1 MLTNSRIAYHRH
13 DHKRCINAALCRAR
27 ELCDARK
34 ARLTPIRETVLKTIW
49 ASHRPLGAYDIVDQM
64 SQSETSAPRILPPT
78 VYRAIQ
84 FLLDQGLIH
93 RLSSLNAYIGCPFP
107 GNYHSDFFLI
117 CEQCGST
124 AECSDDQV
132 DHAVKH
138 AAGRADFQVGSKVI
152 EIVGICPEC
161 QV

>member
-49 ASHRPLGAYDIVDQM
+49 ASHRPLGAYEIVDQM
-64 SQSETSAPRILPPT
+64 SQSETSAHRVLPPT

-107 GNYHSDFFLI
+107 VITTVIFF
-117 CEQCGST
+117 S
-124 AECSDDQV
+124 SV
-132 DHAVKH
+132 SNAVQRQN
-138 AAGRADFQVGSKVI
+138 AATTRWIMPS
-152 EIVGICPEC
+152 
-161 QV
+161 

>member
-1 MLTNSRIAYHRH
+1 MLTNSRIAYHNH
-13 DHKRCINAALCRAR
+13 DHKRCISAALSRAR

-49 ASHRPLGAYDIVDQM
+49 ASHRPLGAYEIVEQM
-64 SQSETSAPRILPPT
+64 SQPETSAHRVLPPT
-78 VYRAIQ
+78 VYRAVQ
-84 FLLDQGLIH
+84 FLLDQGLVH
-93 RLSSLNAYIGCPFP
+93 RLASLNAYIGCPFP

-117 CEQCGST
+117 CRDCGST

-132 DHAVKH
+132 DLAVKQ
-138 AAGRADFQVGSKVI
+138 AATRAKFQVESKVV

-161 QV
+161 QL

>member
-1 MLTNSRIAYHRH
+1 MLTNSRIAYHNH
-13 DHKRCINAALCRAR
+13 DHKRCISAALSRAR

-49 ASHRPLGAYDIVDQM
+49 ASHRPLGAYEIVEQM
-64 SQSETSAPRILPPT
+64 SQPETSAHHVLPPT
-78 VYRAIQ
+78 VYRAVQ
-84 FLLDQGLIH
+84 FLLDQGLVH
-93 RLSSLNAYIGCPFP
+93 RLASLNAYIGCPFP

-117 CEQCGST
+117 CRDCGST

-132 DHAVKH
+132 DLAVKQ
-138 AAGRADFQVGSKVI
+138 AATRAKFQVESKVV

-161 QV
+161 QL